1 MSQRYITKNK
11 WHSTQFSFCDFAL
24 KIANPSDTLDG
35 KYEGKGRELK
45 YFQLHIILILMPSY
59 MSSLQLSA
67 LLSYLYNSTQVRNA

>member
-24 KIANPSDTLDG
+24 KIANPSDTLDV
-35 KYEGKGRELK
+35 KYEGKVK
-45 YFQLHIILILMPSY
+45 YFQLHIILVLMPSY

>member
-24 KIANPSDTLDG
+24 KIANPSDILDV
-35 KYEGKGRELK
+35 KYEGKVK
-45 YFQLHIILILMPSY
+45 YFQLHIILVLMPSY